1 MKANTSLYTLC
12 FILKTSSHLQTQ
24 TSHKSKFILCTCGLH
39 VYKLFHAN
47 TFLIVFESRVVQFP
61 FKKKKLSIVFFFFFL
76 DLRILRWFQMC
87 YHYELCHTTN
97 RPNIIPHTYNIWT
110 NRLEFIA
117 AGGKLMLFRIWWWQS
132 QFLWM
137 VSACV
142 WGIWICW
149 GEFGGFAHCVYIQKK
164 YIGGSM
170 TAWNFSIVVVMSFT
184 LDLALGA

>member
-1 MKANTSLYTLC
+1 MYIN
-12 FILKTSSHLQTQ
+12 FFTQ
-24 TSHKSKFILCTCGLH
+24 TLFSSYLNRKLLKFP
-39 VYKLFHAN
+39 Y
-47 TFLIVFESRVVQFP
+47 
-61 FKKKKLSIVFFFFFL
+61 KKKKLLLFFFFFL

-164 YIGGSM
+164 YIGGVDDCVKFLHRRRHVIYSRPC
-170 TAWNFSIVVVMSFT
+170 TWRVNFAFARLPKIF
-184 LDLALGA
+184 